1 MEVQKHKIKTK
12 IIYISFENLITKEWY
27 NHQSWMVHWDKYL
40 PALES
45 PRYVKIRDKY

>member
-1 MEVQKHKIKTK
+1 MIQP
-12 IIYISFENLITKEWY
+12 
-27 NHQSWMVHWDKYL
+27 QSWMVHWDKYL